1 MYIYTLKIKSEWD
14 LYLYNFVFAKTIFE
28 RVGDLSMIL
37 FFLIFSMSFF
47 FPAFLSMII
56 EIVSKG
62 NKIKTCFNKS
72 FDIIITKYTLYVLLA
87 FTV

>member
-1 MYIYTLKIKSEWD
+1 MNTN
-14 LYLYNFVFAKTIFE
+14 YLIESYSFAKTIFE
-28 RVGDLSMIL
+28 RVGDLSVIL
-37 FFLIFSMSFF
+37 FFLIFSKSFL
-47 FPAFLSMII
+47 FPAFLSMVI

-62 NKIKTCFNKS
+62 NKIKTCFNNKS